1 VTTIILRRSIGALAL
16 LITSYASAATV
27 TYVASLNGASQ
38 APPVTTPATGSAT
51 LTLDGDTLS
60 IVETFSGLI
69 GGAATVS
76 HLHCCTLPGSSS
88 APASVVFPGFPAA
101 TSGSYSAT
109 FNLLDPG
116 FYTVGTPDS
125 PGFLLLNGGTA
136 AGAEAALIA
145 ALNSGQAYVN
155 IHDAVYP
162 AGEIR
167 GNFTMTPE
175 PGTFGLACVVL
186 AFVAPMISSSRTRR
200 RRCRAEQ
207 GDTVSKQFGQKHS
220 NG

>member
-1 VTTIILRRSIGALAL
+1 M
-16 LITSYASAATV
+16 
-27 TYVASLNGASQ
+27 
-38 APPVTTPATGSAT
+38 
-51 LTLDGDTLS
+51 
-60 IVETFSGLI
+60 
-69 GGAATVS
+69 
-76 HLHCCTLPGSSS
+76 
-88 APASVVFPGFPAA
+88 VFPGFPAA
-101 TSGSYSAT
+101 TSGSYSNT

-116 FYTVGTPDS
+116 FYTVGTPDN

-175 PGTFGLACVVL
+175 PGTFGLAGVMIAL
-186 AFVAPMISSSRTRR
+186 AAPMISRSRTTKK
-200 RRCRAEQ
+200 ALL
-207 GDTVSKQFGQKHS
+207 S
-220 NG
+220 